1 MSSLICWFAA
11 RWPENQRRHPIWKC
25 NFHWSGISKWIPGA
39 FFRALSSVPCLR
51 KPVWISSRKQCWERI
66 PFVFFWGLPSNAFS
80 LFSPKFRSD
89 WKIVQRTHSNSFFS
103 HAFQANMQSMQLI
116 DRSMVQISR
125 QQLKNRPETAW
136 FFPLMSG
143 AHNFS
148 LPQRANQ
155 EFGCRSWWNVGKISG
170 WMLGLI
176 DLSPTY
182 VVREGI
188 SRSKVC
194 FLAGFFSPRVSK
206 TCVR

>member
-1 MSSLICWFAA
+1 MARESAPSSDLEMQFSPKWNLEVNSGSLFSGSFF
-11 RWPENQRRHPIWKC
+11 RPVSPKTSL
-25 NFHWSGISKWIPGA
+25 NFISKTVLGESFFCLFSGA
-39 FFRALSSVPCLR
+39 FH
-51 KPVWISSRKQCWERI
+51 Q
-66 PFVFFWGLPSNAFS
+66 NAFS

-103 HAFQANMQSMQLI
+103 HAFQTNMQSMQLI

-125 QQLKNRPETAW
+125 QQLKNRPKTAW

-143 AHNFS
+143 THNFS

-194 FLAGFFSPRVSK
+194 FLARFFSPRVSK